1 MDRNISIGQEGI
13 FCQELKAALYPLERR
28 PQITGYIAGLC
39 GDDVSPETLEELV
52 METLRSD
59 RPPPGPIWVR
69 KDLKTNSRERY
80 K

>member
-1 MDRNISIGQEGI
+1 VPKAAVVDRNISIGQEGI

-52 METLRSD
+52 MKTLRSEQ
-59 RPPPGPIWVR
+59 PPAGPIWVR
-69 KDLKTNSRERY
+69 KD
-80 K
+80 